1 MNPRA
6 AFQEYYRQF
15 RKARKQARGAFIQE
29 HAIFVRN
36 RRRMP
41 VGYMT
46 IYFMRDDS
54 GDALIVLDRTV
65 RDD

>member
-1 MNPRA
+1 
-6 AFQEYYRQF
+6 
-15 RKARKQARGAFIQE
+15 
-29 HAIFVRN
+29 
-36 RRRMP
+36 MP